1 FGIEGQ
7 DASAKAAQQK
17 GSGFLPDVTVSYKL
31 TQDGKY
37 MLRVYK
43 KTQFEVI
50 LDGYVIET
58 GVAFIFTM
66 DYDKFR
72 KLFGKRNKTATK

>member
-1 FGIEGQ
+1 
-7 DASAKAAQQK
+7 
-17 GSGFLPDVTVSYKL
+17 LPDVTASYKL

-72 KLFGKRNKTATK
+72 KLFGKRNKTAAK